1 MQLPA
6 GTGTPGSKATIETP
20 IGQSLLRPLG
30 GRGIGGDPVGA
41 IHVGEL
47 ASGPSPEC
55 GNASPLIRATIA
67 SPRAARPVGQG
78 HTRHTRMGSSTVSL
92 TGWTANRDDEH
103 PRTGDANID

>member
-1 MQLPA
+1 
-6 GTGTPGSKATIETP
+6 
-20 IGQSLLRPLG
+20 
-30 GRGIGGDPVGA
+30 
-41 IHVGEL
+41 
-47 ASGPSPEC
+47 
-55 GNASPLIRATIA
+55 LIRATIA